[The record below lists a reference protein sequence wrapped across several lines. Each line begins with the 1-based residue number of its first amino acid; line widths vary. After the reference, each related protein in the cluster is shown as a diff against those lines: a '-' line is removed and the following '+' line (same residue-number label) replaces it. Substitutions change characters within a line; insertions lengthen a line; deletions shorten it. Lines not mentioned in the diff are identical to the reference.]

1 MAKTKKTQKVN
12 EPEEPSSTLSL
23 AVKYRPRVLK
33 DVVGNPQE
41 VAVIKGMIKTR
52 KFPGAIL
59 LSGATGCGKTTLA
72 RILASYMNAEDPKR
86 VTESLAYT
94 LGDKHPDVT
103 VVNAGTQGKVD
114 DIRTVVKGSKSAP
127 MTNYRIIIIDEAH
140 KLTGASAEAILLPLE
155 EPAPRTIWILCTTNP
170 EKLLKTIVDRCTTIT
185 LKTVEPEQIA
195 ERLTQV
201 AELEGMKFIDS
212 KDGKKAIK
220 LIAQF
225 SDGSVRGGLA
235 ILEKL
240 MYAAASGDLDL
251 KEKGALAHYVESA
264 AVDLDKACASVIAAA
279 LNRDL
284 PGCISIIRKAENPRG
299 IVYKA
304 RMLIDYLIG
313 KKTKTAKFTP
323 YAGRVFESVAE
334 KMGIKYNLMVLIM
347 LQEVVNNVELA
358 MNSCA
363 IDEAVLLQT
372 HVGKFIIDNLPE

>member
-1 MAKTKKTQKVN
+1 VAKKKATKVQ
-12 EPEEPSSTLSL
+12 EPEGPSNTLSL

-72 RILASYMNAEDPKR
+72 RILAAYMNADDPKR
-86 VTESLAYT
+86 VTESLSYK

-103 VVNAGTQGKVD
+103 VVNAGTQGKVE

-155 EPAPRTIWILCTTNP
+155 EPAPHTIWILCTTNP

-185 LKTVEPEQIA
+185 LRTVEPEQIV

-212 KDGKKAIK
+212 KDGKKALK

-299 IVYKA
+299 IVYKS

>member
-1 MAKTKKTQKVN
+1 MAKKEKPKKEKV
-12 EPEEPSSTLSL
+12 EAAQATESL

-41 VAVIKGMIKTR
+41 VAVIKGMIKSR
-52 KFPGAIL
+52 RYPGAIL

-72 RILASYMNAEDPKR
+72 RILAAYMNADDPKK
-86 VTESLAYT
+86 VTESLAYS

-155 EPAPRTIWILCTTNP
+155 EPAPHTIWILCTTNP

-185 LKTVEPEQIA
+185 LKTVEPEAIA
-195 ERLTQV
+195 ARLTQV
-201 AELEGMKFIDS
+201 AELEGMKFIDT

-251 KEKGALAHYVESA
+251 KEKGALSHFVESA
-264 AVDLDKACASVIAAA
+264 AVDLDKATASIIAAA

-299 IVYKA
+299 VVYKS
-304 RMLIDYLIG
+304 RMLLDYLIG

-334 KMGIKYNLMVLIM
+334 KMQIKYNLMVLIM

-372 HVGKFIIDNLPE
+372 HMGKFIIDNLPE